1 MDGEKENIT
10 MNGGTHFTRLAELCM
25 ELESVT
31 KRSRKV
37 ELVSEFLREL
47 KPEEIAYTVYLIIGS
62 VFAEGSSKTLDVSW
76 STLQKVFEEEKQR
89 PLQTKELTIFDV
101 HNSFN
106 NVAKASGPGSRKRKK
121 KILRSLFTQA
131 SRKERRWIIKNIFGE
146 MQHGVGEGVM
156 IEAIAQ
162 ASDVSREL
170 VAKAN
175 MFSGNLGKVATISLT
190 EGEKGLHRIGVQL
203 FTPIKPMLAEIA
215 DNIDDV
221 FEEHGRPTA
230 FEFKFDGAR
239 IQIHINRDNIR
250 IYSRRLTEVT
260 HSLPDI
266 IQLVR
271 EKIQAENAI
280 LEGEVIA
287 IGEEGKPY
295 PFQDL
300 MRRFTRR
307 HDVKTVS
314 KEIPLMLHLFDC
326 LYINEKSL
334 VDIPYDKRWQR
345 LSEVSPI
352 DLLADRIISDNTRE
366 VEKFLHEAVKAGHE
380 GLMAKRLDS
389 PYTPGKRGKRWLKIK
404 PADHIDL
411 AIVAADWG
419 YGRRTGWLS
428 NYHLAAIDRNTGQ
441 YEVVGKTFKGL
452 TDKQFRRMTTRLQK
466 LKIRE
471 GRHTVF
477 VRPDVVVEVAY
488 NEIQR
493 SPKYESGFA
502 LRFARVKRIRDD
514 KPPREVATIDEIRRL
529 YEEQFIYKSKKP

>member
-1 MDGEKENIT
+1 MMKEWT
-10 MNGGTHFTRLAELCM
+10 QFTRLAELCI

-47 KPEEIAYTVYLIIGS
+47 KPEEIAYSVHLVIGS
-62 VFAEGSSKTLDVSW
+62 VFAESSSKTLDVSW
-76 STLQKVFEEEKQR
+76 STLQRVLEEEMQK
-89 PLQTKELTIFDV
+89 PLLTKPLTILNVYD
-101 HNSFN
+101 SFN
-106 NVAKASGPGSRKRKK
+106 NVAKASGPRSRRRKEE
-121 KILRSLFTQA
+121 ILRSLFTQA
-131 SRKERRWIIKNIFGE
+131 SRRERRWIIKNIFGE
-146 MQHGVGEGVM
+146 MQHGVREGVM

-162 ASDVSREL
+162 ASDIPREL
-170 VAKAN
+170 VARAN
-175 MFSGNLGKVATISLT
+175 MFSGNLGKVAMISLT
-190 EGEKGLHRIGVQL
+190 EGEKGLDKIGIQL

-215 DNIDDV
+215 DDIDAV
-221 FEEHGRPTA
+221 FEEHRRPTA

-239 IQIHINRDNIR
+239 IQIHIDENDIR

-271 EKIQAENAI
+271 EEIQAEKAI

-287 IGEEGKPY
+287 VGEEGKPY

-307 HDVKTVS
+307 HDIKTVTE
-314 KEIPLMLHLFDC
+314 EIPLRLHLFDC
-326 LYINEKSL
+326 LYINGKSL
-334 VDIPYDKRWQR
+334 VDVPYKKRWQR
-345 LSEVSPI
+345 LSEASPAE
-352 DLLADRIISDNTRE
+352 LLADRIISNNPGE
-366 VEKFLHEAVKAGHE
+366 AEEFLQAAVKAGHE
-380 GLMAKRLDS
+380 GLMVKRLDS
-389 PYTPGKRGKRWLKIK
+389 PYTPGRRGKRWLKIK
-404 PADHIDL
+404 PADRIDL
-411 AIVAADWG
+411 AIIAADWG

-428 NYHLAAIDRNTGQ
+428 NYHLAVIDKRTGQ
-441 YEVVGKTFKGL
+441 YEAVGKTFKGL
-452 TDKQFRRMTTRLQK
+452 TDEQFKQMTAKLQK

-471 GRHTVF
+471 RKHTVY

-514 KPPREVATIDEIRRL
+514 KPAKEVATIDDIRRL
-529 YEEQFIYKSKKP
+529 YEEQFIYKSKKS

>member
-1 MDGEKENIT
+1 
-10 MNGGTHFTRLAELCM
+10 MNGGTHFTRLAELCI

-47 KPEEIAYTVYLIIGS
+47 KPEEIANAVHLVIGS
-62 VFAEGSSKTLDVSW
+62 VFAESSSKTLDVSW
-76 STLQKVFEEEKQR
+76 STLQRVLEEETQK
-89 PLQTKELTIFDV
+89 PLLTNPLTILDV
-101 HNSFN
+101 HKSFN
-106 NVAKASGPGSRKRKK
+106 NVAKASGPGSRRRKEE
-121 KILRSLFTQA
+121 ILRSLFTQA

-162 ASDVSREL
+162 ASDVPRQL
-170 VAKAN
+170 VARAN
-175 MFSGNLGKVATISLT
+175 MFSGNLGRVAMTSLT
-190 EGEKGLHRIGVQL
+190 EGEKGLDRIGIQL
-203 FTPIKPMLAEIA
+203 FTPLKPMLAEIA
-215 DNIDDV
+215 DDIDTV
-221 FEEHGRPTA
+221 FDEHGKPTA

-239 IQIHINRDNIR
+239 IQIHINQDDVR

-266 IQLVR
+266 VQLVR
-271 EKIQAENAI
+271 EEIQAEKAVF
-280 LEGEVIA
+280 EGEVIA
-287 IGEEGKPY
+287 VGEEGKPY

-307 HDVKTVS
+307 HDVKILS
-314 KEIPLMLHLFDC
+314 KEIPLKLHLFDC
-326 LYINEKSL
+326 LYINGKSL
-334 VDIPYDKRWQR
+334 IDMPYDKRWQR
-345 LSEVSPI
+345 LSEASPADI
-352 DLLADRIISDNTRE
+352 LADRIISSDIGE
-366 VEKFLHEAVKAGHE
+366 VEDFLQAAVKAGHE
-380 GLMAKRLDS
+380 GLMVKRLDS
-389 PYTPGKRGKRWLKIK
+389 LYTPGKRGKRWLKIK
-404 PADHIDL
+404 PADRIDL

-428 NYHLAAIDRNTGQ
+428 NYHLAAIDRKTGQ

-452 TDKQFRRMTTRLQK
+452 TDKQFRRMTTRLQN

-471 GRHTVF
+471 GKHTVF

>member
-1 MDGEKENIT
+1 MKDW
-10 MNGGTHFTRLAELCM
+10 THFTRLAELCI

-31 KRSRKV
+31 KKRTKV
-37 ELVSEFLREL
+37 ELVSEFLGEL
-47 KPEEIAYTVYLIIGS
+47 KSEEIAPAVYLVVGS
-62 VFAEGSSKTLDVSW
+62 VFAEDSSKTLKVNW
-76 STLQKVFEEEKQR
+76 STLQKVFEEEVQK
-89 PLQTKELTIFDV
+89 PLQTKELTILDV

-121 KILRSLFTQA
+121 EILRSLFTQA
-131 SRKERRWIIKNIFGE
+131 SKKERRWIIKNIFGE

-162 ASDVSREL
+162 ASDVPREL
-170 VAKAN
+170 VARAN
-175 MFSGNLGKVATISLT
+175 MFSGNLGRVATISLT
-190 EGEKGLHRIGVQL
+190 EGEKGLDRIGIQL
-203 FTPIKPMLAEIA
+203 FTPIKPMLAKIA
-215 DNIDDV
+215 EDIDVV

-239 IQIHINRDNIR
+239 IQIHINQDDVR

-271 EKIQAENAI
+271 EKIQAEKVI

-287 IGEEGKPY
+287 VGEEGKPF

-307 HDVKTVS
+307 HDVKTLS
-314 KEIPLMLHLFDC
+314 KEMPLMLHLFDC
-326 LYINEKSL
+326 LYYNGKSL
-334 VDIPYDKRWQR
+334 VDMPYDKRWQR
-345 LSEVSPI
+345 LSEVSPS
-352 DLLADRIISDNTRE
+352 DLLADRIISGNTRE
-366 VEKFLHEAVKAGHE
+366 VEEFLQEAVRAGHE
-380 GLMAKRLDS
+380 GLMVKRLDS
-389 PYTPGKRGKRWLKIK
+389 PYTPGRRGKRWLKIK
-404 PADHIDL
+404 PADRLDL

-428 NYHLAAIDRNTGQ
+428 NYHLAVIDKETGQ

-452 TDKQFRRMTTRLQK
+452 TDKQFKRMTARLQK

-471 GRHTVF
+471 GAHTVY

-493 SPKYESGFA
+493 SPKYKSGFA

-514 KPPREVATIDEIRRL
+514 KPPREVPTIDDIRRL
-529 YEEQFIYKSKKP
+529 YEEQFTYKSKKL